1 MPNAKRKKGADSAS
15 VVLDMTPYADD
26 WRKWRES
33 QSSAGDAVMAPGMS
47 SGVSASAAATADDDE
62 DDVNAMLEET
72 RGCAVMDSGATVM
85 CSSTLAA
92 EAIQEQRLNQQEP
105 GVPTVRDSDRRFRLA
120 DGGINE
126 ANKMVEQPIT
136 AGLLS
141 GKQ

>member
-15 VVLDMTPYADD
+15 VVLDMTPYAEDFVA
-26 WRKWRES
+26 WRRS
-33 QSSAGDAVMAPGMS
+33 QSYAGVAIMAPGMS
-47 SGVSASAAATADDDE
+47 PGASASATAADDD
-62 DDVNAMLEET
+62 DDVNALLEEPN
-72 RGCAVMDSGATVM
+72 GCAVLDSGATVM
-85 CSSTLAA
+85 CASTLAA
-92 EAIQEQRLNQQEP
+92 EEIQMQRLKQEEP